1 LFELKM
7 GFKIEEEKQDARI
20 AFFEKIERQEVD

>member
-1 LFELKM
+1 M

-20 AFFEKIERQEVD
+20 AFLRKLRDKKLGNKKN